1 MKALKLVAAV
11 ALFAAV
17 PATAH
22 AQYSGKFQWVGVG
35 NSFVATYKQANNTNL
50 SVYGGSG
57 YQAQLNINGAP
68 ASAYLPAH
76 GTGTAFGPTVDI
88 FCVDF
93 THHAQSAYNAWFTK
107 LDLTTPLTKT
117 RSSNLA
123 SYLKAAW
130 LVQKMQSFNPISTA
144 ANQSTRADIHA
155 AIWFM
160 MAGSPIS
167 VQHGSSFTNTGMNS
181 WIAQANAN
189 YTDGSVNGSEWTVVT
204 DACVATGGTAGQ
216 GFNTT
221 DNCSQEF
228 LTKNVVP
235 EPATMILLGTGLLAT
250 LAMTG
255 VLRRPPTA

>member
-1 MKALKLVAAV
+1 MKVLKLAAAV
-11 ALFAAV
+11 ALLAAV
-17 PATAH
+17 PATAR
-22 AQYSGKFQWVGVG
+22 AQYSGRFQWVGVG
-35 NSFVATYKQANNTNL
+35 NSFVATYKQSNNTNI
-50 SVYGGSG
+50 SVYGGAG
-57 YQAQLNINGAP
+57 YQARLDINSNNP
-68 ASAYLPAH
+68 YLPAH
-76 GTGTAFGPTVDI
+76 GNGTFGPTVDI

-107 LDLTTPLTKT
+107 LDQSQPLTKT
-117 RSSNLA
+117 RSNNLA

-130 LVQKMQSFNPISTA
+130 LVQKMESFNPVGNA

-155 AIWFM
+155 AIWYM

-167 VQHGSSFTNTGMNS
+167 VLHGSTYTNTGLNS

-189 YTDGSVNGSEWTVVT
+189 WQDGSVRGNEWTVVT
-204 DACVATGGTAGQ
+204 DACVATGGTAGA
-216 GFNTT
+216 GFNAT